1 MTDIQIVEIFSDED
15 MEAAFHIRRV
25 VFCDEQKVD
34 PELEFDGLDLKCQHY
49 LAVLNERAIGTARLR
64 IDKPNKIKIERVAVL
79 LKERGKGAGQ
89 ALMRR
94 TIADAQKKGCTI
106 AIHAQRHAQRF
117 YETLGFKQIGA
128 EFEEAGIPHIY
139 MEYLN

>member
-1 MTDIQIVEIFSDED
+1 MIDVIETKSQEE
-15 MEAAFHIRRV
+15 MQKAFNIRRI

-49 LAVLNERAIGTARLR
+49 LAVRNDRAIGTARLR
-64 IDKPNKIKIERVAVL
+64 IDNPNKIKIERVAVL
-79 LKERGKGAGQ
+79 LKERGKGVGQ

-94 TIADAQKKGCTI
+94 AINDAQNKKGCTI
-106 AIHAQRHAQRF
+106 GIHAQSHAQRF

-128 EFEEAGIPHIY
+128 EFEEAGITHIY

>member
-1 MTDIQIVEIFSDED
+1 MIDVIETKSQEE
-15 MEAAFHIRRV
+15 MQKAFNIRRI

-49 LAVLNERAIGTARLR
+49 LAVRNDRAIGTARLR
-64 IDKPNKIKIERVAVL
+64 IDNPNKIKIERVAVL
-79 LKERGKGAGQ
+79 LKERGKGVGQ

-94 TIADAQKKGCTI
+94 AINDAQTKKGCTI
-106 AIHAQRHAQRF
+106 AIHAQSHAQRF

-128 EFEEAGIPHIY
+128 EFEEAGITHIY

>member
-1 MTDIQIVEIFSDED
+1 MVDVIEIRSKEE
-15 MEAAFHIRRV
+15 MQKAFNIRRI

-34 PELEFDGLDLKCQHY
+34 PELEFDGLDLKCRHY
-49 LAVLNERAIGTARLR
+49 LAVRNGRAIGTARLR

-79 LKERGKGAGQ
+79 LKERGKGVGQ

-94 TIADAQKKGCTI
+94 TIIDAKNKKGGTI
-106 AIHAQRHAQRF
+106 AIHAQSYAQRF
-117 YETLGFKQIGA
+117 YETLGFKQIGT
-128 EFEEAGIPHIY
+128 EFEEAGITHIY

>member
-1 MTDIQIVEIFSDED
+1 MIDVIETKSQEE
-15 MEAAFHIRRV
+15 MQKAFNIRRI

-79 LKERGKGAGQ
+79 LKERGKGVGQ

-94 TIADAQKKGCTI
+94 AINDAQNKKWCTI
-106 AIHAQRHAQRF
+106 AIHAQSHAQRF

-128 EFEEAGIPHIY
+128 EFEEAGITHIY

>member
-1 MTDIQIVEIFSDED
+1 MVDVTEIRSQQE
-15 MEAAFHIRRV
+15 MQKAFNIRRI

-34 PELEFDGLDLKCQHY
+34 PQVEFDGLDLKCRHY
-49 LAVLNERAIGTARLR
+49 LAVQSGRAIGTARLR

-79 LKERGKGAGQ
+79 LKERGKGVGQ

-94 TIADAQKKGCTI
+94 AINDAQNKKGCTI
-106 AIHAQRHAQRF
+106 AIHAQSHAQRF

-128 EFEEAGIPHIY
+128 EFEEAGITHIY

>member
-1 MTDIQIVEIFSDED
+1 MQK
-15 MEAAFHIRRV
+15 AFNIRRI

-34 PELEFDGLDLKCQHY
+34 PELEFDGLDLKCRHY
-49 LAVLNERAIGTARLR
+49 LAVRNGRAIGTARLR
-64 IDKPNKIKIERVAVL
+64 IDKPKQIKIERVAVL

-106 AIHAQRHAQRF
+106 AIHAQSHAQSF
-117 YETLGFKQIGA
+117 YKTLGFKQIGT
-128 EFEEAGIPHIY
+128 EFEEAGITHIY
-139 MEYLN
+139 MEYFNSPCVTENAP